1 MRSQQ
6 KQFFERSDGR
16 TLKKWQIRKTGWV
29 YLIPAWLLLLAIVL
43 VPMFFSFT
51 SSFSDANLMNS
62 DSQFIGFDNYNQ
74 IFKDSLF
81 WEATRTTVIISGVSL
96 FIQIPLGFF
105 LAVLLN
111 MELRGT
117 ALLRSGILM
126 PLLLTPVAVGLMWR
140 LMMNIDNG
148 VINGTLHMFGLPA
161 IDWLGDRN
169 SAILSVILVDSWQ
182 NTAFVML
189 LLLAGLQNIP
199 ASPIE
204 AAKVDGA
211 TTFQV
216 YRHVILPLLAPVALV
231 VVMIRI
237 IESIKLFDF
246 IYILT
251 SGGPGTA
258 TQNISLLDF
267 RYGFTFLQTAQAAAL
282 GIIITLSLTPMY
294 LLWRRANRI

>member
-1 MRSQQ
+1 MRLQQ
-6 KQFFERSDGR
+6 KHSIERSHVAVLQR
-16 TLKKWQIRKTGWV
+16 IRNRFSGGV
-29 YLIPAWLLLLAIVL
+29 YLLPAWMLLLAVVL
-43 VPMFFSFT
+43 IPMLFSLRGSFT
-51 SSFSDANLMNS
+51 NASLLNTNS
-62 DSQFIGFDNYNQ
+62 HYVGLSNYTQ
-74 IFKDSLF
+74 IFHDSLF
-81 WEATRTTVIISGVSL
+81 WQAVRTTMLISGISL

-117 ALLRSGILM
+117 ALLRTGILM

-148 VINGTLHMFGLPA
+148 VIDGTLHMFGLPA
-161 IDWLGDRN
+161 INWLGDRHA
-169 SAILSVILVDSWQ
+169 AIWSVVFVDSWQ

-199 ASPIE
+199 VSPVE
-204 AAKVDGA
+204 AARVDGA
-211 TTFQV
+211 TTFQI

-237 IESIKLFDF
+237 IESVKLFDF

-258 TQNISLLDF
+258 TQNISLLNF

-282 GIIITLSLTPMY
+282 GIIIALSLTPMY
-294 LLWRRANRI
+294 LLWRKANR